1 MKILLAQINTIV
13 GALEHN
19 TRTVIE
25 TIRKARAQSCDLVVF
40 PELTLTGYPPK
51 DLVEKKWFVEKN
63 GQQLEAIA
71 HETEGIGA
79 IVGHLAP
86 NPSTEGKGVFNS
98 AALLCDK
105 SISSVHYKSLLP
117 TYDVFDEAR
126 YFDPAPCVA
135 PVLFR
140 GKRLGISICEDIW
153 NDQLYWDRRLYKRDP
168 ILELAEQGVDL
179 MINISASP
187 FTLNKRQ
194 IKHDMFSQ
202 VARRHQVPL
211 VHTNLVGGNDSLIF
225 DGWSN
230 VFSAQ
235 GEIIAQARDFHED
248 LLLWDTDQTSG
259 ERHPVTVSSMQ
270 RLHQALC
277 LGLRDYVKKCGF
289 QRVVIGL
296 SGGVDSSLVAVLA
309 VDALGRNNV
318 VGVLMPSRFTSEQS
332 TGDAAE
338 LARRLGIEYRIIS
351 IETIFASYLESL
363 KEHFKDKP
371 FDVSEENIQARIRGN
386 ILMALS
392 NKFGYLVLGTGN
404 KSELA
409 MGYCTMY
416 GDMVGGLAVIS
427 DVPKTMVYELA
438 AYVNRN
444 REIIPSAVLSKP
456 PSAELRMNQKD
467 EDSLPPYPILDPII
481 KAYVED
487 RKGVEE
493 IMAMGHERSFV
504 ESIIRRIDNNEYKRQ
519 QAPPGLKVTS
529 KAFGYGW
536 RMPIAKGM

>member
-19 TRTVIE
+19 TRIIIE
-25 TIRKARAQSCDLVVF
+25 TIRKARTQNIDLVVF

-63 GQQLEAIA
+63 VHQLEAITP
-71 HETEGIGA
+71 ETEGIGA
-79 IVGHLAP
+79 IVGYLAP
-86 NPSTEGKGVFNS
+86 NQTAEGKGTFNS

-105 SISSVHYKSLLP
+105 SISSVHHKSLLP

-126 YFDPAPCVA
+126 YFDPAPSVTPA
-135 PVLFR
+135 LFR

-153 NDQLYWDRRLYKRDP
+153 NDQLHWGRRLYKRDP
-168 ILELAEQGVDL
+168 ILELTEQRVDL

-187 FTLNKRQ
+187 FTLGKRQ

-202 VARRHQVPL
+202 IARRHQVPL

-230 VFSAQ
+230 VFNEQ
-235 GEIIAQARDFHED
+235 GEIVVQARDFQED
-248 LLLWDTDQTSG
+248 LLLYDTDQTSG
-259 ERHPVTVSSMQ
+259 EHHPTTKETME
-270 RLHQALC
+270 RLYQALC

-289 QRVVIGL
+289 KQVVIGL
-296 SGGVDSSLVAVLA
+296 SGGMDSSLVAVLA
-309 VDALGRNNV
+309 VHALGRENV
-318 VGVLMPSRFTSEQS
+318 VGISMPARFTSELS
-332 TGDAAE
+332 TKDAAE
-338 LARRLGIEYRIIS
+338 LTRRLGIEYRVIP
-351 IETIFASYLESL
+351 IEPIFTSYLESL
-363 KEHFKDKP
+363 REHFKDKP
-371 FDVSEENIQARIRGN
+371 FDVTEENIQARIRGN

-392 NKFGYLVLGTGN
+392 NKFGYLVLSTGN

-409 MGYCTMY
+409 MGYCTLY
-416 GDMVGGLAVIS
+416 GDMAGGLAVIS

-438 AYVNRN
+438 AYVNRE
-444 REIIPSAVLSKP
+444 REIIPASVLSRP
-456 PSAELRMNQKD
+456 PSAELRKNQKD
-467 EDSLPPYPILDPII
+467 EDSLPPYPVLDPII

-487 RKGVEE
+487 HKGLEDIV
-493 IMAMGHERSFV
+493 AMGFERSFI
-504 ESIIRRIDNNEYKRQ
+504 ENIIKCIDSNEYKRH

-536 RMPIAKGM
+536 RMPIAKGT

>member
-19 TRTVIE
+19 TQIIIE
-25 TIRKARAQSCDLVVF
+25 TIRKARAQNIDLVVF

-63 GQQLEAIA
+63 VHQLDAITP
-71 HETEGIGA
+71 ETEGIGA
-79 IVGHLAP
+79 IVGYLAP
-86 NPSTEGKGVFNS
+86 NPTAEGKGTFNS

-105 SISSVHYKSLLP
+105 SISSVHHKSLLP

-126 YFDPAPCVA
+126 YFDPAPSITPA
-135 PVLFR
+135 LFR

-153 NDQLYWDRRLYKRDP
+153 NDQLHWGRRLYKRDP
-168 ILELAEQGVDL
+168 ILELTEQRVDL

-202 VARRHQVPL
+202 IARRHKVPL

-230 VFSAQ
+230 VFNKQ
-235 GEIIAQARDFHED
+235 GEIVVQGRDFQED
-248 LLLWDTDQTSG
+248 LLLYDTDQTSG
-259 ERHPVTVSSMQ
+259 EHHPTTAEGME
-270 RLHQALC
+270 RLYQALC
-277 LGLRDYVKKCGF
+277 LGLRDYVNKCGF
-289 QRVVIGL
+289 KQVVIGL
-296 SGGVDSSLVAVLA
+296 SGGMDSSLVAVLA
-309 VDALGRNNV
+309 VHALGRENV
-318 VGVLMPSRFTSEQS
+318 VGISMPARFTSELS
-332 TGDAAE
+332 TKDAAE
-338 LARRLGIEYRIIS
+338 LTRRLGIEYRVIP
-351 IETIFASYLESL
+351 IEPIFTSYLESL
-363 KEHFKDKP
+363 REHFKDKP
-371 FDVSEENIQARIRGN
+371 FDVTEENIQARIRGN

-392 NKFGYLVLGTGN
+392 NKFGYLVLSTGN

-409 MGYCTMY
+409 MGYCTLY
-416 GDMVGGLAVIS
+416 GDMAGGLAVIS

-438 AYVNRN
+438 AYVNRD
-444 REIIPSAVLSKP
+444 REIIPASVLSRP
-456 PSAELRMNQKD
+456 PSAELHKNQKD
-467 EDSLPPYPILDPII
+467 EDSLPPYPVLDPII

-487 RKGVEE
+487 HKGLEDIV
-493 IMAMGHERSFV
+493 AMGFERSFI
-504 ESIIRRIDNNEYKRQ
+504 ENIIKCIDSNEYKRH

-536 RMPIAKGM
+536 RMPIAKGI

>member
-19 TRTVIE
+19 TQIIIE
-25 TIRKARAQSCDLVVF
+25 TIRKARAQNIDLVVF

-63 GQQLEAIA
+63 VHQLDALTP
-71 HETEGIGA
+71 ETEGIGA
-79 IVGHLAP
+79 IVGYLAP
-86 NPSTEGKGVFNS
+86 NPTAEGKGTFNS

-105 SISSVHYKSLLP
+105 SISSVHHKSLLP

-126 YFDPAPCVA
+126 YFDPAPSITPA
-135 PVLFR
+135 LFR

-153 NDQLYWDRRLYKRDP
+153 NDQLHWGRRLYKRDP
-168 ILELAEQGVDL
+168 ILELTEQRVDL

-187 FTLNKRQ
+187 FTLGKRQ

-202 VARRHQVPL
+202 IARRHQVPV
-211 VHTNLVGGNDSLIF
+211 VHLNLVGGNDSLIF

-230 VFSAQ
+230 VFNQQ
-235 GEIIAQARDFHED
+235 GEIVVQGRDFQED
-248 LLLWDTDQTSG
+248 LLLYDTEQTSG
-259 ERHPVTVSSMQ
+259 EHHPTTAEGME
-270 RLHQALC
+270 RLYQALC

-289 QRVVIGL
+289 KRVVIGL
-296 SGGVDSSLVAVLA
+296 SGGMDSSLVAVLA
-309 VDALGRNNV
+309 VAALGRENV
-318 VGVLMPSRFTSEQS
+318 VGISMPSRFTSEVS
-332 TGDAAE
+332 TKDAAE
-338 LARRLGIEYRIIS
+338 LTRRLGIEYRVIP
-351 IETIFASYLESL
+351 IEPIFTSYLESL
-363 KEHFKDKP
+363 LEHFKDKP
-371 FDVSEENIQARIRGN
+371 FDVTEENIQARIRGN

-392 NKFGYLVLGTGN
+392 NKFGYLVLSTGN

-409 MGYCTMY
+409 MGYCTLY
-416 GDMVGGLAVIS
+416 GDMAGGLAVIS

-438 AYVNRN
+438 AYVNRD
-444 REIIPSAVLSKP
+444 REIIPTSVLSRP
-456 PSAELRMNQKD
+456 PSAELRKNQKD
-467 EDSLPPYPILDPII
+467 EDSLPPYPVLDPII

-487 RKGVEE
+487 HKGLEDIV
-493 IMAMGHERSFV
+493 AMGFERSFI
-504 ESIIRRIDNNEYKRQ
+504 ENIIKCIDSNEYKRH

-536 RMPIAKGM
+536 RMPIAKGT